1 MAFKL
6 RNRPLPG
13 IAREGNINKKHK
25 FKVERKKLAPG
36 INGEAYPGKVVVDKS
51 IKPGSAKDRIVISH
65 EGQHVK
71 DMASGRAAF
80 GDDWVRWEGKTYQ
93 RKDGKVKYNGKWK
106 DEGDHSF
113 PWEKSAMKAE
123 SPLKDVKPPPHEQKV
138 HHHKE
143 DGSASTYGH
152 ENANSAP
159 SEKVDDGA
167 KEGDA
172 SLESAR
178 NASPEQQQ
186 NLLNIINRARKEQ
199 GLQPAKTVEEGLK
212 TTPTFD

>member
-6 RNRPLPG
+6 GNRPLPG

-36 INGEAYPGKVVVDKS
+36 INGEAFPGKVVVDKS
-51 IKPGSAKDRIVISH
+51 ITPGSAKDKIVISH

-123 SPLKDVKPPPHEQKV
+123 SPLKHSATLKDHQAENPQHLHDADQYLPPVDTSKKDNDAAKADLEKNKSTRSP
-138 HHHKE
+138 KE
-143 DGSASTYGH
+143 TAH
-152 ENANSAP
+152 LLRLIN
-159 SEKVDDGA
+159 GA
-167 KEGDA
+167 RLEEG
-172 SLESAR
+172 L
-178 NASPEQQQ
+178 SPVAT
-186 NLLNIINRARKEQ
+186 L
-199 GLQPAKTVEEGLK
+199 EEGLK

>member
-6 RNRPLPG
+6 GNKPLPG

-36 INGEAYPGKVVVDKS
+36 INGEAFPGKVVVDKS
-51 IKPGSAKDRIVISH
+51 IKPGSAKDKIVISH

-71 DMASGRAAF
+71 DMASGKAAF

-106 DEGDHSF
+106 NEGDHSF

-123 SPLKDVKPPPHEQKV
+123 SPLKHSATLKDHQAENPQHLHDADQYLPPVDTSKKDNDAAKADLEKNKSTRSP
-138 HHHKE
+138 KE
-143 DGSASTYGH
+143 TAH
-152 ENANSAP
+152 LLRLIN
-159 SEKVDDGA
+159 GA
-167 KEGDA
+167 RLEEG
-172 SLESAR
+172 L
-178 NASPEQQQ
+178 SPVAT
-186 NLLNIINRARKEQ
+186 L
-199 GLQPAKTVEEGLK
+199 EEGLK

>member
-6 RNRPLPG
+6 GNKPLPG

-36 INGEAYPGKVVVDKS
+36 INGEAFPGKVVVDKS
-51 IKPGSAKDRIVISH
+51 IKPGSAKDKIVISH

-71 DMASGRAAF
+71 DMASGKAAF

-106 DEGDHSF
+106 NEGDHSF

-123 SPLKDVKPPPHEQKV
+123 SPLKHSATLKDHQAENPQHLHDADQYLPPVDTSKKDNDAAKADLEKNKSTRSP
-138 HHHKE
+138 KE
-143 DGSASTYGH
+143 TAHLLRLINGAR
-152 ENANSAP
+152 A
-159 SEKVDDGA
+159 EKG
-167 KEGDA
+167 
-172 SLESAR
+172 L
-178 NASPEQQQ
+178 SPVAT
-186 NLLNIINRARKEQ
+186 IM
-199 GLQPAKTVEEGLK
+199 EGLDEPE
-212 TTPTFD
+212 TRD

>member
-6 RNRPLPG
+6 GNRPLPG

-36 INGEAYPGKVVVDKS
+36 INGEAFPGKVVVDKS
-51 IKPGSAKDRIVISH
+51 ITPGSAKDKIVISH

-71 DMASGRAAF
+71 DMASGKAAF

-106 DEGDHSF
+106 NEGDHSF

-172 SLESAR
+172 SLESAKK
-178 NASPEQQQ
+178 ASTEQRA
-186 NLLNIINRARKEQ
+186 NLLNVINRARKEQ
-199 GLQPAKTVEEGLK
+199 GLPPAKTVEEGLK